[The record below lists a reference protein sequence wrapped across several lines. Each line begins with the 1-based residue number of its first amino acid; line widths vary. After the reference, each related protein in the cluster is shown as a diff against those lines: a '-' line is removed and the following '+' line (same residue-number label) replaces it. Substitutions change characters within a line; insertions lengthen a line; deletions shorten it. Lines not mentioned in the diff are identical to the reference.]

1 MAGSIAPV
9 NIDLRVRTGEVAKGI
24 ADVKSRVNDLDRS
37 VQRIGR
43 GAGSPAYAGAFKSIR
58 RDAQATTRAVNETKA
73 ATSGLLKM
81 AVKGLVAGAT
91 LGVGVL
97 VTDLV
102 GNLSGGL
109 STAVKESVMLAAE
122 AEKSALAFEV
132 MLGSADAAGRMLAQL
147 RAYSAESPFNSKDV
161 SDAAKQL
168 IAFGF
173 DADQALPTIRAL
185 GDVASGVGVPLG
197 QLVNAY
203 GQVATAG
210 RLMGTELLQFTQ
222 AGVPIIDALATVLKK
237 PKEDIKALVEQGRVG
252 FPVVVRAFKLMT
264 EEGGKFAGMGDR
276 YGKSMAGLFEQLQ
289 DAAELAQTEFG
300 RVVIEETGLKDAT
313 RDLTAFT
320 GRIRDMAN
328 ELRPAV
334 RFAGDLVKAGAQIG
348 NEFAKA
354 GALVGRMQLDA
365 YVRAVPE
372 LREMAGIIERIV
384 RDGQDFT
391 IDPVDIVKFGF
402 VFTEGAVAHLKILR
416 DGFVS
421 IGGEVK
427 TGLIDPLVDGA
438 KSVKEVAEEILNAI
452 QMIRH
457 LQGQTNTP
465 SALPAAKLAELK
477 MVDQRWTAI
486 RAAGEA
492 ARMKALNSAIRHP
505 AFPRPGDLAEE
516 QARLARVAKI
526 REFIDEDLA
535 AGRQPLIT
543 HDPSFQK
550 PGELYRSGAIRAG
563 IVDVMAGVLGG
574 AGANSSFN
582 APRKPPDLFDRL
594 GEDMRKKMA
603 PMLAVAEEMRDAN
616 IRRREERRRDE
627 FQRSQETIY
636 VQGAGLVGGAF
647 NALGQSAR
655 QAAAEL
661 QALKVPT
668 TVDPSI
674 TDAAKRANDLASQL
688 DPVGDLRRQIYGIRF
703 AFQNGLIQHPE
714 LRDRAMAEVFRKA
727 TAGIDWQFRLPSAA
741 EYGTTDFARA
751 QALAAGGVVGDSAAA
766 KLQALVEYTQQERDE
781 IKKLAEELRHLFP
794 LLAIPARL
802 GP

>member
-43 GAGSPAYAGAFKSIR
+43 GAGSPAYAGAFQSIR

-132 MLGSADAAGRMLAQL
+132 MLGSAEAAGRMLAQL

-161 SDAAKQL
+161 QDAAKQL

-334 RFAGDLVKAGAQIG
+334 RFAGDLVKAAVQLSHEGVRIAGIFARTGADTLVAAAPQLKDAVTSIQSTLKDLQEFRINPRKVAEVGLFLSKVLLSGIASWSVALNELGLTAKEHFVDPFLAAAEAVKHAADQIYEVIAAANRLRAEVNG
-348 NEFAKA
+348 QVWVDPRKSIKQTKADDPFKDWDKGIQGVHYWRMAELERIEQRIFRADGRRMPFAA
-354 GALVGRMQLDA
+354 GAEAEWKRTLEKFRAEDITAGR
-365 YVRAVPE
+365 VP
-372 LREMAGIIERIV
+372 M
-384 RDGQDFT
+384 F
-391 IDPVDIVKFGF
+391 
-402 VFTEGAVAHLKILR
+402 
-416 DGFVS
+416 
-421 IGGEVK
+421 
-427 TGLIDPLVDGA
+427 
-438 KSVKEVAEEILNAI
+438 
-452 QMIRH
+452 
-457 LQGQTNTP
+457 
-465 SALPAAKLAELK
+465 PA
-477 MVDQRWTAI
+477 D
-486 RAAGEA
+486 
-492 ARMKALNSAIRHP
+492 
-505 AFPRPGDLAEE
+505 AFPRDP
-516 QARLARVAKI
+516 RLDAP
-526 REFIDEDLA
+526 FTDEM
-535 AGRQPLIT
+535 
-543 HDPSFQK
+543 
-550 PGELYRSGAIRAG
+550 RAG
-563 IVDVMAGVLGG
+563 YAKNTSWAERFRVGMLSINQKLFDEILGPNGWVVKYEAQQKSDLKDREAKAFASAQENIYVGG
-574 AGANSSFN
+574 AAF
-582 APRKPPDLFDRL
+582 
-594 GEDMRKKMA
+594 
-603 PMLAVAEEMRDAN
+603 
-616 IRRREERRRDE
+616 
-627 FQRSQETIY
+627 
-636 VQGAGLVGGAF
+636 VGGAF
-647 NALGQSAR
+647 DHLGQSAR

-688 DPVGDLRRQIYGIRF
+688 DPVGDLRRQIYGTRF
-703 AFQNGLIQHPE
+703 AFQNGLIQNPE

-794 LLAIPARL
+794 LLALPARL